1 MGRVV
6 RGGSLHPE
14 NGSTQT
20 PGAPSGGCSREWG
33 LRPILL
39 VLPID
44 ELVGLSRGGPEAPKQ
59 PAVMRRAV
67 LWRRGLGSEGRAL
80 RIQSLVVGVGR
91 LIRLPFLRL
100 RKMNSSQCCLPK
112 DSALVSKSILNNQIN
127 WERKFKI
134 KTSRKRW
141 EGSSGGGR
149 GQGQFW
155 GLKGP
160 RQEADPRQQG
170 SARTWRRV
178 GCSPC
183 SDASGMTRAGFKAGG
198 GLQGPRW
205 VVRKRQ

>member
-1 MGRVV
+1 MWAG
-6 RGGSLHPE
+6 
-14 NGSTQT
+14 
-20 PGAPSGGCSREWG
+20 
-33 LRPILL
+33 
-39 VLPID
+39 
-44 ELVGLSRGGPEAPKQ
+44 EA
-59 PAVMRRAV
+59 
-67 LWRRGLGSEGRAL
+67 GRAL
-80 RIQSLVVGVGR
+80 RIQSLVVGVGW

-100 RKMNSSQCCLPK
+100 RKMNSNQCCLPK

-149 GQGQFW
+149 GQGQVW

-178 GCSPC
+178 DP
-183 SDASGMTRAGFKAGG
+183 
-198 GLQGPRW
+198 QGPVFGCLGDDSGWIQGGRGSSGAQ
-205 VVRKRQ
+205 VGGEEEAVKA